1 MEIFSE
7 QFKTTPTSE
16 IANEIRTRGIYACES
31 AVRSEAIDQILEDI
45 GGLNFRVNTNE
56 LLPVIAAK
64 QTYQNNFMALSRL
77 ALNLVCS
84 ERITSI
90 CDELLG
96 AVYRVVGKRIYET
109 RYGQYMQ
116 FHSDVGRRPSADAR
130 IDGLG
135 FIFYMCDVDDGAF
148 EILEGSQT
156 WNEDTKGSKENDDK
170 LLATEK
176 VRRFPMPKG
185 SYVIY
190 NGRLI
195 HRARPMEKPGKPR
208 QSFHFQV
215 NRGPKVG
222 EPIYVNIGWLG
233 DLSPK
238 GRRILGYGIPPQ
250 KSRNWPQTA
259 PDTIPQDD
267 EAVASYVRKHFS
279 HFLKDAK
286 TS

>member
-7 QFKTTPTSE
+7 HFKTTPVSE
-16 IANEIRTRGIYACES
+16 IANEIRTRGIYACER
-31 AVRSEAIDQILEDI
+31 AVRPEAIDQILQDI
-45 GGLNFRVNTNE
+45 GGLGFRVNTNE
-56 LLPVIAAK
+56 LLPVIAAN

-84 ERITSI
+84 ERVTSI

-96 AVYRVVGKRIYET
+96 NVYRVVGKRIYET

-116 FHSDVGRRPSADAR
+116 FHSDVGKAPSADGT

-148 EILEGSQT
+148 EILEGSQL
-156 WNEDTKGSKENDDK
+156 WNEDTKGSKENDEK

-195 HRARPMEKPGKPR
+195 HRARPMEKPGAPR

-238 GRRILGYGIPPQ
+238 GRKLLGFGVPPQ
-250 KSRNWPQTA
+250 KPLNWPRTA
-259 PDTIPQDD
+259 PDSIPHDD
-267 EAVASYVRKHFS
+267 PAVAAYFRKHFP
-279 HFLKDAK
+279 HFLKEAK
-286 TS
+286 TG